1 MDLLYSHGDP
11 IYDMDGET
19 FSDQDMNL
27 NLPFS
32 INLYNRL
39 IEHDQDIAYL
49 ISYELVEPKDVNIYD
64 SHSIISQHSCV
75 LINGVYFL

>member
-1 MDLLYSHGDP
+1 MDILYSHGDP
-11 IYDMDGET
+11 IYDMDGEN

-27 NLPFS
+27 NISFS
-32 INLYNRL
+32 INHENRL

-49 ISYELVEPKDVNIYD
+49 ISYELGQPKYANVYD

-75 LINGVYFL
+75 LINGIYFL